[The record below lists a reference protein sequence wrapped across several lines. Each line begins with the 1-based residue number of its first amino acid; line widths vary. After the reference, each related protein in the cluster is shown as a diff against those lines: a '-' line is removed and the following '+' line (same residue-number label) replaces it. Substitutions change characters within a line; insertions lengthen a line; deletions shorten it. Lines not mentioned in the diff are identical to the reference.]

1 MRHKNISKEIENSIE
16 EIQWHILF
24 IYDDSCMKIKD
35 KPFHNDKWTLETTLL
50 INDAVICVKT
60 ICIDDKYSYLPQLFG
75 EKCMY
80 KDLN

>member
-1 MRHKNISKEIENSIE
+1 M
-16 EIQWHILF
+16 
-24 IYDDSCMKIKD
+24 KD